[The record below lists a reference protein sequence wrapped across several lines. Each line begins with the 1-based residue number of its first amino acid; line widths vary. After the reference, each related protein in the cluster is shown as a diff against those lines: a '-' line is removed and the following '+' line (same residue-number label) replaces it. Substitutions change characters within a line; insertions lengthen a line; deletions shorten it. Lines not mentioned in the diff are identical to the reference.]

1 MNLGSPC
8 DVHYGSIT
16 ATCPL
21 VQVTRENRACGM
33 GMELLF
39 SVDTV
44 PIHTAKE
51 RGENCACALPLRL
64 RGSLLRL

>member
-1 MNLGSPC
+1 
-8 DVHYGSIT
+8 
-16 ATCPL
+16 
-21 VQVTRENRACGM
+21 M

-51 RGENCACALPLRL
+51 RGENCVRATPTAKGFLTTALAIPMAYTRA
-64 RGSLLRL
+64 RARD